1 MTVKELIRPGDKVDI
16 TFIQQL
22 ENINVDSEAQKV
34 YKSQV
39 LDFKDNGNLDISM
52 PSEGNRLILLPL
64 GVRLEFVFYSKGGLY
79 RALGQIKERFKS
91 ENVYMLEI
99 ELKTQPEKFQRR
111 EYFRYPCILDFNYYT
126 ITEQEAK
133 FESGDAL
140 LIHLREDDEAT
151 EANRDREYTG
161 SIVDL
166 SGGGVRFRTSKELE
180 PKQWLLFEIHLQNE
194 NINKQYYIIG
204 SVISCVRTEKANE
217 KRFEV
222 RAKFQIKDANTREE
236 IIRFIFEE
244 ERKSR
249 QRGRW

>member
-1 MTVKELIRPGDKVDI
+1 MTVEELIRPGDKVDI

-22 ENINVDSEAQKV
+22 ENINVDGEAQKV

-39 LDFKDNGNLDISM
+39 LDLKENGNLDISM
-52 PSEGNRLILLPL
+52 PSEGSKLILLPL

-79 RALGQIKERFKS
+79 RALGQIKERYKS
-91 ENVYMLEI
+91 ENIYMLEI
-99 ELKTQPEKFQRR
+99 ELKTQLEKFQRR

-140 LIHLREDDEAT
+140 LIHLREDEET
-151 EANRDREYTG
+151 TVKNKEREYAG

-194 NINKQYYIIG
+194 NLNKQYYIIG
-204 SVISCVRTEKANE
+204 SVISCVRTENATDKL
-217 KRFEV
+217 FEI

>member
-1 MTVKELIRPGDKVDI
+1 MTVGELIRPGDKVDI

-22 ENINVDSEAQKV
+22 ENMNIDGEAQKV

-39 LDFKDNGNLDISM
+39 LDVKKNGILDISM
-52 PSEGNRLILLPL
+52 PSEGSKLILLPL

-79 RALGQIKERFKS
+79 RAMGQIKERYKS
-91 ENVYMLEI
+91 ENIYMLEI
-99 ELKTQPEKFQRR
+99 ELKTQLEKYQRR
-111 EYFRYPCILDFNYYT
+111 EYFRYPCILDINYYT

-140 LIHLREDDEAT
+140 LIHLREDEEKAA
-151 EANRDREYTG
+151 ANSEREYAG

-166 SGGGVRFRTSKELE
+166 SGGGVRFRTPKELE

-194 NINKQYYIIG
+194 NLNKQYYIIG
-204 SVISCVRTEKANE
+204 SVISCVRTDKAAD
-217 KRFEV
+217 KQFEI
-222 RAKFQIKDANTREE
+222 RAKFQIKDSNTREE

>member
-1 MTVKELIRPGDKVDI
+1 MTVEELIRPGDKVDI

-22 ENINVDSEAQKV
+22 ENMSNGGEPQKV

-39 LDFKDNGNLDISM
+39 LDLKKNGNLSISM
-52 PSEGNRLILLPL
+52 PSEGSRLILLPL
-64 GVRLEFVFYSKGGLY
+64 GVRLEFVFYCKGGLY
-79 RALGQIKERFKS
+79 RAMGQIKERYKS

-99 ELKTQPEKFQRR
+99 ELKTQIEKYQRR
-111 EYFRYPCILDFNYYT
+111 EYFRYPCILDINYYT
-126 ITEQEAK
+126 ITEEEAK

-140 LIHLREDDEAT
+140 LIHLREDEEAT
-151 EANRDREYTG
+151 EKNREREYTG

-204 SVISCVRTEKANE
+204 AVISCAKTEKMSE
-217 KRFEV
+217 KLFEI
-222 RAKFQIKDANTREE
+222 RAKFQINDASTREE

>member
-1 MTVKELIRPGDKVDI
+1 MTVEELIRPGDKVDI

-22 ENINVDSEAQKV
+22 ENMNIDSEAQKV
-34 YKSQV
+34 YKSKV
-39 LDFKDNGNLDISM
+39 LDLKENGNLDISM
-52 PSEGNRLILLPL
+52 PSEGSKLILLPL

-79 RALGQIKERFKS
+79 RALGQIKERYKS

-99 ELKTQPEKFQRR
+99 ELKTQLEKFQRR
-111 EYFRYPCILDFNYYT
+111 EYFRYPCLLDFNYYT

-140 LIHLREDDEAT
+140 LIHLRENDKSGE
-151 EANRDREYTG
+151 NRAREYAG

-166 SGGGVRFRTSKELE
+166 SGGGIRFRTSKELE
-180 PKQWLLFEIHLQNE
+180 PNQWLLFEIHLQNE
-194 NINKQYYIIG
+194 NLNKQYYIMG
-204 SVISCVRTEKANE
+204 SVISCIRTEKASD
-217 KRFEV
+217 RLFEI
-222 RAKFQIKDANTREE
+222 RAKFQIKDASMREE

>member
-22 ENINVDSEAQKV
+22 ENINVDGEAQKV

-64 GVRLEFVFYSKGGLY
+64 GVRLEFVFYSQGGLY

-111 EYFRYPCILDFNYYT
+111 EYFRYPCILDFTYYT

-140 LIHLREDDEAT
+140 LIHLREDEKAT
-151 EANRDREYTG
+151 EENREREYTG

-166 SGGGVRFRTSKELE
+166 SGGGARFRTTKELE

-204 SVISCVRTEKANE
+204 SVISCARTEKASD
-217 KRFEV
+217 KQFEV
-222 RAKFQIKDANTREE
+222 RAKFQIKDANVREE
-236 IIRFIFEE
+236 IIRYIFEE